1 MQVLKKEMENL
12 SFGLQTAVMFWFLGQ
27 NSELH
32 VRQSGKVSCASSWTI
47 EPAICWNEDD
57 IGWSPKTAENL
68 VYLYMYINPVN
79 EYNAMVVNQ
88 NKLHEGFFVE
98 HSVCWGAVPNIMEQK
113 KPSSTALLPYVLVR
127 HFSFCTPTN

>member
-1 MQVLKKEMENL
+1 MV
-12 SFGLQTAVMFWFLGQ
+12 
-27 NSELH
+27 NSLLELI
-32 VRQSGKVSCASSWTI
+32 WTI

-88 NKLHEGFFVE
+88 NKLHEGFCVE
-98 HSVCWGAVPNIMEQK
+98 QVCINADLTMLMAGVQ
-113 KPSSTALLPYVLVR
+113 SQVSTWLLI
-127 HFSFCTPTN
+127 